1 MSTKAIKAPS
11 ETSPGLPED
20 PVLQMIGIG
29 KQLWESE
36 FSDQFVERLRAEL
49 DESASPPSP
58 AVQEPFPTDEI
69 WQRVVAQAGARF
81 HTARGL
87 PFEYEMEGNGIW
99 FFRNGKRINRKLTR
113 KQFDIGVSRC
123 PLKTTTEIAD
133 LMDYAYLFALLMDR
147 RIRGTDW

>member
-1 MSTKAIKAPS
+1 MSTKATKATS
-11 ETSPGLPED
+11 EKVPGLPED
-20 PVLQMIGIG
+20 PILQMIGVG

-36 FSDQFVERLRAEL
+36 SSDQFVERLRAEL
-49 DESASPPSP
+49 DESASPSPP
-58 AVQEPFPTDEI
+58 AVQEPFSSDEI
-69 WQRVVAQAGARF
+69 WQRVVAQAGEQF
-81 HTARGL
+81 HTARGY
-87 PFEYEMEGNGIW
+87 PFEYEIDGKGIW

-123 PLKTTTEIAD
+123 PLKATTEIAD